1 MVEIF
6 REKFFEIV
14 RTSGEKSFRLNF
26 NMVFSHLKEE
36 NEDLKNTHMD
46 NLLFGDYLFV
56 EEEAKVYDEVKALC
70 NSL

>member
-1 MVEIF
+1 
-6 REKFFEIV
+6 
-14 RTSGEKSFRLNF
+14 
-26 NMVFSHLKEE
+26 MVFSHLKEE